1 MAITIYPENYYD
13 DYNTPD
19 GNGLTPED
27 KNYLRILFKPGQS
40 VQARELN
47 QAQSILQSQVDK
59 LGQGLFQSN
68 SPIVGGAASFDDTL
82 RYVDTI
88 IPSDFVSTFES
99 WITNLPDVELKQTE
113 TTLTASI
120 SSVVTINENENSED
134 VSKTY
139 RLFIHYTGDNVDD
152 NDTNLGIFNDTDIT
166 IENNVTT
173 GSFIGGI
180 IKQGLAVGASIANGV
195 FFIKG
200 NCVPIKSQFKA
211 IALDDDE
218 LVYTG
223 KVVLSVTEDT
233 VNYNDDG
240 TLLDN
245 SNGFPNYAAPGADR
259 YQISLLLDLVK
270 DETLELSNIVILEIQ
285 DSNIILETKVE
296 NNESPLNDI
305 FATRTSEES
314 GDYVLDPF
322 SLEIRD
328 IWGGDGEDG
337 NPVGEFNGLYKSVQD
352 LIEAGYE
359 SVTDSNDDYAVTIQ
373 PSTAYVKGYRVDL
386 PEQISLFASRA
397 RESYADKNSGELLK
411 TAITADLGTYVEG
424 YIESANNEF
433 GLPALDYS
441 NVQTYTMW
449 KTDDVD
455 DFAERTYD
463 SNSGEVLIEGSNVG
477 TCRISTV
484 EVLGENSDGKVRARL
499 YLTDIARS
507 YDNTRPYK
515 DVKRIAVAGNVEIT
529 DIGTMDFIVEPKN
542 GKRIHDTNISS
553 SFLNLPYQTVKTVRS
568 LKGTE
573 KRILNGTAQLDPTD
587 NKVKVTFTAED
598 NGFIDKSKSNM
609 VVMVDNGDNP
619 ATYDHVPN
627 DSFEIIGLGT
637 SSADIIT
644 IDLTNFDSGSA
655 NEKEVRLLA
664 SVETNIS
671 ERLGKKVKTSVTNL
685 DVTDKIP
692 NTDPVREPLEFKV
705 GDKITLS
712 NVYHLISVDTTEWE
726 LVNDGQRK
734 NRYQEARVR
743 CLKDGATTIS
753 YTHWDFVGSGN
764 FYTVNSYKYADDS
777 QVPLEEIPIFQQT
790 SLHDVIDLRHVET
803 ANGRFSLDPYST
815 VEMELDFYL
824 ARKDLITVSS
834 KGIFSILKGEAD
846 LKPKFP
852 SVPDDSMILF
862 NLTLF
867 PYTFTL
873 GGIIKDRVNNRR
885 YTMRDIGQLD
895 SRISNVEY
903 YTALSLLE
911 KSAKDKGV
919 YGTDGEERFKNGFIV
934 DGFRGHTVG
943 NISEKYYKC
952 SVKRGQGK
960 LYPYH
965 FGSNLPFDIVDE
977 SEIGTDAEFN
987 KTCSTSR
994 VIGFPYKETNYVNQ
1008 QRGTQFISV
1017 QPYETINSSGIM
1029 ELNPEVD
1036 TWVDTKTD
1044 PAIETDLFNELN
1056 TTISNLAR
1064 EAGVLGTEWN
1074 SWQTN
1079 RNTLLSTQS
1088 QTNVLSESSLLLG
1101 DERTQ
1106 VTTTDFQRIG
1116 FRRGIGITDITTQ
1129 RTDVFDTSLTT
1140 TLSETIE
1147 SETRRLDQ
1155 TRTGTFTRLTEDSIN
1170 KSLGTFL
1177 TSVSYKPFM
1186 RSRQVWV
1193 RVEDL
1198 KPNTRYYAFFDNVD
1212 VTKYVTRYTG
1222 SSDVLDFNANAG
1234 INRGFRFYNRRY
1246 LRASNGRTW
1255 GGQSPRTLVSDS
1267 DGVLQ
1272 AAFIVPNTPSLKF
1285 ASGEKTL
1292 KFTDSPRNLESEET
1306 SSAIARYI
1314 SNGLGAVQQESI
1326 VSTSVPRLVV
1336 RPLQANRSVVRTA
1349 ITDVSQSVD
1358 SSFEEVLV
1366 SSSTSTRVRRW
1377 DPVAQTFF
1385 VRDTTGIYATSVDV
1399 YFQKRGRKNV
1409 RAYLVTVENGY
1420 PTNKILPGSER
1431 VLRPSQVKT
1440 SNNSSIAT
1448 KFEFKKPVYL
1458 NGKTEY
1464 AVVVFSVDPSY
1475 TVYIAE
1481 MGGEK
1486 VDLITN
1492 QIISKQPAIGSFF
1505 TSSNKRTWTAEQN
1518 RDLKFK
1524 LRRATFK
1531 TGRATIKAQARVGG
1545 YLDSVEITNG
1555 GSGYTTSTTVS
1566 MSVPQ
1571 ELNTSGVLVDV
1582 PDSTAAEGV
1591 AVIDANTGAIA
1602 DIVITNEGEGYTSP
1616 PTITIEDIGG
1626 GEGATAV
1633 GYLPTIKFAA
1643 ANLNQSAM
1651 SISGKTSIV
1660 NKLTLNNKRYNIQ
1673 SNTPIELRDVNHSV
1687 NAGNAEDTT
1696 LDIIIGTS
1704 DNRVTP
1710 MLEKNG
1716 IALEVRSYFIEEK
1729 GGYEDEKNT
1738 SQYYTKKI
1746 TLETPS
1752 DQVDVYAAINRPSAT
1767 SEIQFFIKMFDDE
1780 DGVRLNPDVTPSD
1793 DNDQNEWWE
1802 ITPTEPKVVPINSDG
1817 KTYSDV
1823 LFRKNLEE
1831 DTSDIDFTSFI
1842 IKAVMW
1848 GKNNTDIVTVKDL
1861 RIIATA

>member
-1 MAITIYPENYYD
+1 MSITIYPENYYD
-13 DYNTPD
+13 DFNTPD
-19 GNGLTPED
+19 ANGLTPED

-68 SPIVGGAASFDDTL
+68 SPIVGGGASFDDTL
-82 RYVDTI
+82 RYIDVEV
-88 IPSDFVSTFES
+88 PSDFVSTFELWS
-99 WITNLPDVELKQTE
+99 TDLANIELQQIN

-120 SSVVTINENENSED
+120 NKVDILEANEESENP
-134 VSKTY
+134 SKTY
-139 RLFIHYTGDNVDD
+139 RLFIHYTADTVSED
-152 NDTNLGIFNDTDIT
+152 DTNLGEFSATDIT
-166 IENNVTT
+166 IENKEIDT
-173 GSFIGGI
+173 SFVAGV
-180 IKQGLAVGASIANGV
+180 IKQGLAVGTSISNGI

-200 NCVPIKSQFKA
+200 NCVPVKEQLTA

-218 LVYTG
+218 FVYSGYT
-223 KVVLSVTEDT
+223 VLTVREDT
-233 VNYNDDG
+233 VNYNDDQ

-259 YQISLLLDLVK
+259 YQISLNLALVK
-270 DETLELSNIVILEIQ
+270 DETLDLSNIVILEIQ

-296 NNESPLNDI
+296 NNESPLNNI

-322 SLEIRD
+322 SLEVRD

-337 NPVGEFNGLYKSVQD
+337 NPVGRFNGLYKSLQD
-352 LIEAGYE
+352 LNEAGYQ

-397 RESYADKNSGELLK
+397 RESYIDKNNGELLK

-424 YIESANNEF
+424 YIDDTSF
-433 GLPALDYS
+433 GLPALDYA

-449 KTDDVD
+449 STEDVN
-455 DFAERTYD
+455 DFVSA
-463 SNSGEVLIEGSNVG
+463 VG

-507 YDNTRPYK
+507 NDSSRPYR
-515 DVKRIAVAGNVEIT
+515 DVKRIAVASGVEIT
-529 DIGTMDFIVEPKN
+529 NVGTMDFIVEPKN

-553 SFLNLPYQTVKTVRS
+553 SFLNLPYQTVKTVSS

-573 KRILNGTAQLDPTD
+573 KRILNGTAQLDSD
-587 NKVKVTFTAED
+587 DSKIKVTFTAED

-609 VVMVDNGDNP
+609 VVMVDYGSG
-619 ATYDHVPN
+619 TYKHVPN
-627 DSFEIIGLGT
+627 ADFEIIGLGT
-637 SSADIIT
+637 GSADIIT
-644 IDLTNFDSGSA
+644 IDLTGFTPSA
-655 NEKEVRLLA
+655 DDHNVRLLA

-671 ERLGKKVKTSVTNL
+671 ERLGKKVKTLVTNL
-685 DVTDKIP
+685 DVTSKIP
-692 NTDPVREPLEFKV
+692 DDNDPETTDEFKV
-705 GDKITLS
+705 GDKITLDG
-712 NVYHLISVDTTEWE
+712 VYHLISVDTTEWE

-734 NRYQEARVR
+734 NRYQKASVR

-790 SLHDVIDLRHVET
+790 GLHDVIDLRYVET
-803 ANGRFSLDPYST
+803 SNGRFSLDPYST

-834 KGIFSILKGEAD
+834 NGIFSILKGEAD

-952 SVKRGQGK
+952 SVKRGEGK

-977 SEIGTDAEFN
+977 SEIGTDSEFN
-987 KTCSTSR
+987 KTCSTGR

-1008 QRGTQFISV
+1008 KLGTQFISV

-1088 QTNVLSESSLLLG
+1088 ETNILSESSLLLG

-1106 VTTTDFQRIG
+1106 VTTTDFQRIP
-1116 FRRGIGITDITTQ
+1116 FRRGVGITDITTQ

-1140 TLSETIE
+1140 TLSETVE

-1198 KPNTRYYAFFDNVD
+1198 KPNTKYYAFFDDVD

-1222 SSDVLDFNANAG
+1222 SSDVLDFNANAST
-1234 INRGFRFYNRRY
+1234 NRSFRFYNTRF

-1255 GGQSPRTLVSDS
+1255 GGQNPRSLISDS

-1336 RPLQANRSVVRTA
+1336 RPLRANRSVVRTS

-1358 SSFEEVLV
+1358 SSFEEVQI
-1366 SSSTSTRVRRW
+1366 SSSTAVNVRRW

-1385 VRDTTGIYATSVDV
+1385 VRDTTGIYASSVDV
-1399 YFQKRGRKNV
+1399 YFQKRGRANV

-1431 VLRPSQVKT
+1431 VLKPSQIKT

-1464 AVVVFSVDPSY
+1464 AVVIFSVDPSY

-1481 MGGEK
+1481 MGGDK

-1492 QIISKQPAIGSFF
+1492 QIISKQPAVGSFF

-1531 TGRATIKAQARVGG
+1531 TGRATIKAQARIGG

-1555 GSGYTTSTTVS
+1555 GSSYTTSTTVLIS
-1566 MSVPQ
+1566 APQ
-1571 ELNTSGVLVDV
+1571 ELNSAGVLVDV
-1582 PDSTAAEGV
+1582 PDSTAAEAV

-1602 DIVITNEGEGYTSP
+1602 DIVITNEGEGYISP

-1660 NKLTLNNKRYNIQ
+1660 NKLTLNNKKYNIQ

-1746 TLETPS
+1746 ALETPS
-1752 DQVDVYAAINRPSAT
+1752 DQVDVYAAINRPTET

-1780 DGVRLNPDVTPSD
+1780 DGVRINPDITPSD

-1802 ITPTEPKVVPINSDG
+1802 ITPTEPKAVPVNSDG

>member
-1 MAITIYPENYYD
+1 MSITIYPENYYD
-13 DYNTPD
+13 DFNTPD
-19 GNGLTPED
+19 ANGLTPED

-68 SPIVGGAASFDDTL
+68 SPIVGGAGSFDDTL
-82 RYVDTI
+82 RYIDVEV
-88 IPSDFVSTFES
+88 PSDFVSTFELWS
-99 WITNLPDVELKQTE
+99 TDLVNIELQQIN

-120 SSVVTINENENSED
+120 NKVDILDSNEESENP
-134 VSKTY
+134 SKTY
-139 RLFIHYTGDNVDD
+139 RLFIHYTGDTVSED
-152 NDTNLGIFNDTDIT
+152 DTNLGEFSATDIT
-166 IENNVTT
+166 IQNAELDS
-173 GSFIGGI
+173 SFVAGV
-180 IKQGLAVGASIANGV
+180 IKQGLAVGASISNGI

-200 NCVPIKSQFKA
+200 NCVPVKEQLTA

-218 LVYTG
+218 FVYSG
-223 KVVLSVTEDT
+223 YVVLTVREDT
-233 VNYNDDG
+233 VNYNDDS

-259 YQISLLLDLVK
+259 YQISLNLALVK
-270 DETLELSNIVILEIQ
+270 DETLDLSNIVILEIQ

-337 NPVGEFNGLYKSVQD
+337 NPVGQFNGLYKSLQD
-352 LIEAGYE
+352 LNEAGYQ
-359 SVTDSNDDYAVTIQ
+359 SITDSNDDYAVTIQ

-397 RESYADKNSGELLK
+397 RESYIDKNNGELLK

-424 YIESANNEF
+424 YIEETNTNEF

-441 NVQTYTMW
+441 NAGSYTMW
-449 KTDDVD
+449 STDDVD
-455 DFAERTYD
+455 DFAA
-463 SNSGEVLIEGSNVG
+463 GSNVG

-499 YLTDIARS
+499 YLTDIARFNDS
-507 YDNTRPYK
+507 SRPYR
-515 DVKRIAVAGNVEIT
+515 DVKRIAVNVGFT
-529 DIGTMDFIVEPKN
+529 DVGAMDFIVEPKN

-553 SFLNLPYQTVKTVRS
+553 SFLNLPYQTVKTVSS

-587 NKVKVTFTAED
+587 SKIKVTFTAED

-609 VVMVDNGDNP
+609 VVMVDGGDGN
-619 ATYDHVPN
+619 TYQHVQN
-627 DSFEIIGLGT
+627 TDFEIIGLGT
-637 SSADIIT
+637 GSADIIT
-644 IDLTNFDSGSA
+644 VDLTNFDGGSA
-655 NEKEVRLLA
+655 DEKEVRLLA

-685 DVTDKIP
+685 DVTAKIP
-692 NTDPVREPLEFKV
+692 DDPETDPDEFKA
-705 GDKITLS
+705 GDKITLDG
-712 NVYHLISVDTTEWE
+712 VYHLISVDTTEWE

-977 SEIGTDAEFN
+977 SEIGTDSEFN
-987 KTCSTSR
+987 KTCSTGR

-1008 QRGTQFISV
+1008 KLGTQFISV

-1056 TTISNLAR
+1056 TTISDLAR

-1088 QTNVLSESSLLLG
+1088 ETNVISESSLLLG

-1106 VTTTDFQRIG
+1106 VTRTGFERIG
-1116 FRRGIGITDITTQ
+1116 FRRGIGITDITTE
-1129 RTDVFDTSLTT
+1129 TVTVTDTSLTT
-1140 TLSETIE
+1140 TLSETVE

-1155 TRTGTFTRLTEDSIN
+1155 TRTGTRTRLTEDAIN

-1198 KPNTRYYAFFDNVD
+1198 KPNTRYYAFFDGVD

-1222 SSDVLDFNANAG
+1222 SSDVLNFNANAST
-1234 INRGFRFYNRRY
+1234 NRSFRFYNRRY

-1255 GGQSPRTLVSDS
+1255 GGQNPRALISDS

-1326 VSTSVPRLVV
+1326 VSTSVPRLVIK
-1336 RPLQANRSVVRTA
+1336 PLNRSRSVVRTA

-1358 SSFEEVLV
+1358 TSFEDVVV
-1366 SSSTSTRVRRW
+1366 SSSSRVRVRRW

-1385 VRDTTGIYATSVDV
+1385 VRDTTGIYASSVDV

-1431 VLRPSQVKT
+1431 VLKPSQVKT

-1481 MGGEK
+1481 MGGDK

-1492 QIISKQPAIGSFF
+1492 QIISKQPAVGSFF

-1531 TGRATIKAQARVGG
+1531 TGRATVKAQARIGG

-1555 GSGYTTSTTVS
+1555 GSGYTTSTAVS
-1566 MSVPQ
+1566 ISAPQ
-1571 ELNTSGVLVDV
+1571 ELNTSGVLVDI

-1591 AVIDANTGAIA
+1591 AIVDANTGAIA
-1602 DIVITNEGEGYTSP
+1602 NIIITNEGEGYTSP
-1616 PTITIEDIGG
+1616 PIITIEDIGG

-1660 NKLTLNNKRYNIQ
+1660 NKLTLNNKKYNIQ
-1673 SNTPIELRDVNHSV
+1673 SGTPIELRDVNHSV

-1746 TLETPS
+1746 SLETPS
-1752 DQVDVYAAINRPSAT
+1752 DQVDVYAAINRPSET

-1780 DGVRLNPDVTPSD
+1780 DGVRINPDITPSD
-1793 DNDQNEWWE
+1793 DNDENEWWE
-1802 ITPTEPKVVPINSDG
+1802 ITPTEPKDVPVNSDG

-1823 LFRKNLEE
+1823 LFRKNFEE
-1831 DTSDIDFTSFI
+1831 TDSDIDFTSFI

-1848 GKNNTDIVTVKDL
+1848 GKNNTDIITVKDL

>member
-1 MAITIYPENYYD
+1 MSITIYPENYYD
-13 DYNTPD
+13 DFNTPD
-19 GNGLTPED
+19 ANGLTPED

-68 SPIVGGAASFDDTL
+68 SPIVGGGASFDDTL
-82 RYVDTI
+82 RYIDVEV
-88 IPSDFVSTFES
+88 PSDFVSTFELWS
-99 WITNLPDVELKQTE
+99 TDLANIELQQIN

-120 SSVVTINENENSED
+120 NKVDILEANEESENP
-134 VSKTY
+134 SKTY
-139 RLFIHYTGDNVDD
+139 RLFIHYTADTVSED
-152 NDTNLGIFNDTDIT
+152 DTNLGEFSATDIT
-166 IENNVTT
+166 IENKEIDT
-173 GSFIGGI
+173 SFIAGV
-180 IKQGLAVGASIANGV
+180 IKQGLAVGASISNGI

-200 NCVPIKSQFKA
+200 NCVPVKEQITA

-218 LVYTG
+218 FVYSGYLILT
-223 KVVLSVTEDT
+223 VREDT
-233 VNYNDDG
+233 VNYNDDQ

-259 YQISLLLDLVK
+259 YQISLNLALVK
-270 DETLELSNIVILEIQ
+270 DETLDLSNIVILEIQ

-322 SLEIRD
+322 SLEVRD

-337 NPVGEFNGLYKSVQD
+337 NPVGRFNGLYKSLQD
-352 LIEAGYE
+352 LNEAGYQ

-397 RESYADKNSGELLK
+397 RESYIDKNNGELLK

-424 YIESANNEF
+424 YIDDTSF
-433 GLPALDYS
+433 GLPALDYA

-449 KTDDVD
+449 STEDVN
-455 DFAERTYD
+455 DFVND
-463 SNSGEVLIEGSNVG
+463 VG

-484 EVLGENSDGKVRARL
+484 EVLGENADGKVRARL

-507 YDNTRPYK
+507 NNTSRPYK
-515 DVKRIAVAGNVEIT
+515 DVKRIAVASNVGLT

-553 SFLNLPYQTVKTVRS
+553 SFLNLPYQTVKTVSS

-573 KRILNGTAQLDPTD
+573 KRILNGTAQLDPAD

-609 VVMVDNGDNP
+609 VVMVDNGNNV
-619 ATYDHVPN
+619 TYQHVPN
-627 DSFEIIGLGT
+627 ADFEIIGLGT
-637 SSADIIT
+637 GSADIIT
-644 IDLTNFDSGSA
+644 IDLTDFDSGSA
-655 NEKEVRLLA
+655 NTKAVRLLA

-685 DVTDKIP
+685 DVTAKIP
-692 NTDPVREPLEFKV
+692 VTNPVRDPLEFKV
-705 GDKITLS
+705 GDRITLDG
-712 NVYHLISVDTTEWE
+712 VYHLISVDTTEWE

-734 NRYQEARVR
+734 NSYKEAKVR

-790 SLHDVIDLRHVET
+790 GLHDVIDLRYVET
-803 ANGRFSLDPYST
+803 SNGRFSLDPYST

-834 KGIFSILKGEAD
+834 NGIFSILKGEAD

-952 SVKRGQGK
+952 SVKRGEGK

-977 SEIGTDAEFN
+977 SEIGTDSEFN
-987 KTCSTSR
+987 KTCSTGR

-1008 QRGTQFISV
+1008 KLGTQFISV

-1088 QTNVLSESSLLLG
+1088 ETNILSESSLLLG
-1101 DERTQ
+1101 DERTE
-1106 VTTTDFQRIG
+1106 VTITDFQRQP
-1116 FRRGIGITDITTQ
+1116 FRRGVGITDITTQ

-1198 KPNTRYYAFFDNVD
+1198 KPNTRYYAFFDDVD

-1222 SSDVLDFNANAG
+1222 GADVLDFNPNAST
-1234 INRGFRFYNRRY
+1234 NRSFRFYNRRF
-1246 LRASNGRTW
+1246 LRASNGKTW
-1255 GGQSPRTLVSDS
+1255 RGQNPQLLISDS
-1267 DGVLQ
+1267 DGTLQ
-1272 AAFIVPNTPSLKF
+1272 AVFIVPNTPSLKF
-1285 ASGEKTL
+1285 ASAEKTL

-1336 RPLQANRSVVRTA
+1336 RPLRANRSVVRTS

-1358 SSFEEVLV
+1358 SSFEEVQI
-1366 SSSTSTRVRRW
+1366 SSSTAVNVRRW

-1385 VRDTTGIYATSVDV
+1385 VRDTTGIYASSVDV
-1399 YFQKRGRKNV
+1399 YFQKRGRANV

-1420 PTNKILPGSER
+1420 PTNKILPGSQR
-1431 VLRPSQVKT
+1431 VLKPSQIKT

-1464 AVVVFSVDPSY
+1464 AVVIFSVDPSY

-1481 MGGEK
+1481 MGGDK

-1492 QIISKQPAIGSFF
+1492 QIISKQPAVGSFF

-1531 TGRATIKAQARVGG
+1531 TGRATIKAQARIGG

-1555 GSGYTTSTTVS
+1555 GSGYTTSTTVLIS
-1566 MSVPQ
+1566 APQ
-1571 ELNTSGVLVDV
+1571 ELNSAGVLVDV
-1582 PDSTAAEGV
+1582 PDSTAAEAV

-1602 DIVITNEGEGYTSP
+1602 DIVITNEGEGYISP

-1660 NKLTLNNKRYNIQ
+1660 NKLTLNNKKYNIQ

-1746 TLETPS
+1746 ALETPS
-1752 DQVDVYAAINRPSAT
+1752 DQVDVYAAINRPTET

-1780 DGVRLNPDVTPSD
+1780 DGVRINPDITPSD